1 MAYNKKNKSVPIT
14 MRASALKYTGNVD
27 LVAGARDSAS
37 KYQQLDLG
45 ALSDKEELDDVIN
58 PGPDS
63 DITTDEEGGND
74 GDGTTGN
81 GPNNNEAI
89 STWLSSKDEKTGLT
103 WKEIT
108 GNLNGLW
115 KK

>member
-74 GDGTTGN
+74 DNGTTGN

>member
-1 MAYNKKNKSVPIT
+1 MAYNNNKKSVPIT

-45 ALSDKEELDDVIN
+45 ALSDKEELDDVVN

-63 DITTDEEGGND
+63 DITIDEEGGKD
-74 GDGTTGN
+74 DDDSTGN

-89 STWLSSKDEKTGLT
+89 NTWLASKDEKTGLT
-103 WKEIT
+103 WKEVT